1 MNMRDLILEFKRLDD
16 LIHRRATESPDKLA
30 EKFGMSE
37 SSMKRHLREFKD
49 TFDAPVVYDREAE
62 TYHYTKPFNL
72 MAQIERLLKG
82 RD

>member
-1 MNMRDLILEFKRLDD
+1 MNIHNQIREFKRLDD
-16 LIHRRATESPDKLA
+16 LIARSATGTLEQLA

-37 SSMKRHLREFKD
+37 SSMKRHLRDFKD
-49 TFDAPVVYDREAE
+49 TFDAPVAYDREAG

>member
-1 MNMRDLILEFKRLDD
+1 MNIHDQILELSRLDD
-16 LIHRRATESPDKLA
+16 LITRSATGTLEQLA
-30 EKFGMSE
+30 EKFDMSE
-37 SSMKRHLREFKD
+37 SSMKRHLRDLKD